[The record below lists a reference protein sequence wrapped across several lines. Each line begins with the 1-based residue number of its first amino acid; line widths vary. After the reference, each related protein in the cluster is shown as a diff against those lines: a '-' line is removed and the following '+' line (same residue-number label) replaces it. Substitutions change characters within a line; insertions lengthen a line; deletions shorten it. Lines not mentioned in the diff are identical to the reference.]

1 MLNTFTYLAYL
12 IVSAYI
18 TLGVGRSLHRHGLVF
33 LTNHLEGN
41 HRLAEAINGLLLIG
55 YYLVNAGYILLVLNW
70 NTHSDIDDLNDLIR
84 FLSMKLGLVT
94 LMLGAMHMMIF
105 YVLANWKPVNIVTSI
120 EEQ

>member
-12 IVSAYI
+12 MVSAYI
-18 TLGVGRSLHRHGLVF
+18 TLGVGRSLNRHGLVF
-33 LTNHLEGN
+33 LANHLEGN
-41 HRLAEAINGLLLIG
+41 RRLAEAINGLLLIG

-70 NTHSDIDDLNDLIR
+70 NTSSDIEDLNDLIR

-94 LMLGAMHMMIF
+94 LMLGAMHMVIF